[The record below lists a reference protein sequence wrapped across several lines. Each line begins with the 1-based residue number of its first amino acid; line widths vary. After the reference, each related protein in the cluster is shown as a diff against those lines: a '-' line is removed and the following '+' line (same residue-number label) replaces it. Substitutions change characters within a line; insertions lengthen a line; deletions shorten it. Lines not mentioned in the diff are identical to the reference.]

1 MKNFNPKWYIIINE
15 KKINEAITSIKQGCR
30 GETLVLREDFLRQGE
45 VKYELEKLRKDVE
58 RDKS

>member
-30 GETLVLREDFLRQGE
+30 GETLVLRKDFLRQGE